1 MENDIVTLV
10 EDIPPLGLR
19 YENKAW
25 GTGGQAFNGWRDLEL
40 EDGSLGSTKK
50 CWAFQTDIDV
60 SGWGNQGLTFYP
72 LQAGLQ
78 EGYMFSYIND
88 DLLQVIDIMTDS
100 PFDVVDF
107 CVKNTQTI
115 QTRTLPALYQNT
127 LQTPTLNSDMV
138 FPPLGFE
145 NILYGNSRN
154 MGYNSNFPTAG
165 GTPMVMPINSNDFG
179 SMNPTATDKIYIT
192 RLLICDNAAQTD
204 GFMFCPPA
212 RFILKGQLKRETD
225 LSYIYRLKD
234 SFKTAQTDVGYNEL

>member
-10 EDIPPLGLR
+10 EDIPRLGLA
-19 YENKAW
+19 YSSGKW
-25 GTGGQAFNGWRDLEL
+25 GLSTIPASGWRDLEE
-40 EDGSLGSTKK
+40 EDGSLGSSKQ

-72 LQAGLQ
+72 LQAGVQ
-78 EGYMFSYIND
+78 EGYMFSYINN

-107 CVKNTQTI
+107 CVKNTQSI
-115 QTRTLPALYQNT
+115 LARTLPALYQST

-154 MGYNSNFPTAG
+154 MGFNSNFPSAG

-192 RLLICDNAAQTD
+192 RLLICDNALQTD
-204 GFMFCPPA
+204 GFMYCPPT

-225 LSYIYRLKD
+225 LSYIFRLKD
-234 SFKTAQTDVGYNEL
+234 SFKTTQTDVGYNEL